1 MKTRERIIEAAIGL
15 FNKRGTAAVTTNHIA
30 AAAGISPGNLYY
42 HFRNKEEIIRAA
54 FDQMDAYGAAEY
66 GRILSERGP
75 ATAEMVTSTFELVQ
89 TFNWRYRFFK
99 REMTALV
106 AADPALKQRFAKT
119 HKAMLGMIR
128 SAIDRSVEERVL
140 REMPAAERDVV
151 VDEVW
156 MVALFWLNY
165 LELGGERINTKTI
178 ARGTA
183 LLRDILASHAT
194 PQGLALFQK
203 GTASSARSSKTA
215 QIRVSP
221 F

>member
-1 MKTRERIIEAAIGL
+1 MNTRERIIEAAIGL
-15 FNKRGTAAVTTNHIA
+15 FNRNGTAAVTTNHIA

-54 FDQMDAYGAAEY
+54 FDQMDTYGAAEY
-66 GRILSERGP
+66 RRILSERGP
-75 ATAEMVTSTFELVQ
+75 AAAETVTSAFELVQ
-89 TFNWRYRFFK
+89 RFNWRYRFFK

-106 AADPALKQRFAKT
+106 AADPALKRRFAKT

-128 SAIDRSVEERVL
+128 SAIDRSVEEGVL
-140 REMPAAERDVV
+140 CEMPAAGREVV
-151 VDEVW
+151 ADEVW

-165 LELGGERINTKTI
+165 LELGGERINRKTI

-194 PQGLALFQK
+194 PKGLALFAGPQR
-203 GTASSARSSKTA
+203 AAVRS
-215 QIRVSP
+215 
-221 F
+221 